1 MIKDPEISGH
11 DFVLQDCSGRNVDPV
26 TRIGDDDEGSSEGN
40 ASAEHHVTGN
50 GQVVQLQDIRY
61 GGKPLQEITHLK

>member
-26 TRIGDDDEGSSEGN
+26 TRIGDDDDGSSEGN

-50 GQVVQLQDIRY
+50 GQVVKLKHIRN
-61 GGKPLQEITHLK
+61 GSKSFQEVADL